1 MSKITEFAKKYKG
14 EIIVGVIVLLTL
26 IFRDLFKSLTN

>member
-1 MSKITEFAKKYKG
+1 MNKLTVFAKKYRG
-14 EIIVGVIVLLTL
+14 EIIAGIIVFLVL